1 MIFMI
6 LGDLFSD
13 IIRQKKLLEDVF
25 VSEREKNTC
34 IWYGIDYTF
43 MDAEKKFE
51 FWISLIRQQIFSS
64 TLWNS
69 QMMESFISDFY
80 SEKIKKK
87 SKVETFS
94 LSKGKI
100 KLFERPQTIGGE
112 SSMIHSPLKDFFDT
126 WENEKNQI
134 EPPFY
139 NCDELELP
147 F

>member
-1 MIFMI
+1 MP
-6 LGDLFSD
+6 
-13 IIRQKKLLEDVF
+13 
-25 VSEREKNTC
+25 
-34 IWYGIDYTF
+34 
-43 MDAEKKFE
+43 KKFE
-51 FWISLIRQQIFSS
+51 FWISLIRQQIFWN

-80 SEKIKKK
+80 YDSKIKKSQK
-87 SKVETFS
+87 SKHF

-112 SSMIHSPLKDFFDT
+112 SSTSHSPLKDFFDT

-139 NCDELELP
+139 NCDELELFFNLFLHVYTNILNIIIWFP
-147 F
+147 QFSSTKCPLQKTLTLQNPWFRTRNN